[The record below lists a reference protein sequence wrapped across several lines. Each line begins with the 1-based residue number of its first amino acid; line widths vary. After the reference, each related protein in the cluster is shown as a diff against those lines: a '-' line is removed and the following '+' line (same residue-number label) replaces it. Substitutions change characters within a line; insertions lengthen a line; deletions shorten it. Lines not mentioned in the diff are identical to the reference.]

1 MNIYRINNSDILKE
15 LQNARNLAITNA
27 ELTNEV
33 KQLKQRIKDLEAK
46 NLQLCEKL
54 KIQEIRKAEPTP
66 AMLINALPELAK
78 QYENINI
85 TTLAKDAKT
94 GEWREVKPRKEYKK
108 RTPTTLG
115 P

>member
-1 MNIYRINNSDILKE
+1 MNIYRINNNDVLKE

-33 KQLKQRIKDLEAK
+33 KHLKQKIKELELKNQQLKEALRID
-46 NLQLCEKL
+46 
-54 KIQEIRKAEPTP
+54 EIKKAEPTP
-66 AMLINALPELAK
+66 AMLISALPELAK

-85 TTLAKDAKT
+85 TTIAKDLKT
-94 GEWREVKPRKEYKK
+94 GEWKEIKPRKEYKK
-108 RTPTTLG
+108 RIPTTLG